1 MDINLYVNGI
11 AALGVIV
18 SVFYLAK
25 QVKTASKIHSENH
38 EWNRRIET
46 KHALDSYN
54 RLESVMLLNE
64 AFCYMGERHAINK
77 DIILEKLEKD
87 TPLRVHLMRLLNFYE
102 GLANGID
109 MGLYEEV
116 IVKEARR
123 GNMIRTHT
131 AFKEFMDY
139 HRAEVNELAFIK
151 YKALVEKWVSEG
163 KQGIKLHKLG
173 KG

>member
-1 MDINLYVNGI
+1 MDIGLYINGI
-11 AALGVIV
+11 SAIGVII
-18 SVFYLAK
+18 SVFYLAS
-25 QVKTASKIHSENH
+25 QVKIATKAHKENH

-64 AFCYMGERHAINK
+64 AFSYMGERHAIDK
-77 DIILEKLEKD
+77 DIILKKLKEE
-87 TPLRVHLMRLLNFYE
+87 PALRVHLMRLLNFYE

-116 IVKEARR
+116 IVREARR

-131 AFKEFMDY
+131 AFKKFMNY
-139 HRAEVNELAFIK
+139 HRSEVNELAFIK
-151 YKALVEKWVSEG
+151 YKALVEKWELEG
-163 KQGIKLHKLG
+163 RKGIKLNRLG
-173 KG
+173 